1 MGVPFREPQP
11 SRPSRIADIATIDW
25 LASSESQPVSITL
38 DAGCLSRLLRQHH
51 LHVED
56 FSCMD
61 AESKARVQTILL
73 TLLTRS

>member
-11 SRPSRIADIATIDW
+11 SRPSRIADAATIDW
-25 LASSESQPVSITL
+25 LANTGPQPVSITL

-56 FSCMD
+56 FSCTD
-61 AESKARVQTILL
+61 AKSKARGRNLLL
-73 TLLTRS
+73 TLLL